1 MKIQSRIIYTSLLV
15 IGCVLFAWPNSAGVV
30 CDGQQSARATFII
43 RPDVEEV
50 KTDKDEVS
58 LIEPLMNLMPSC
70 NLVIH

>member
-15 IGCVLFAWPNSAGVV
+15 IGCVLFAWPNTAGVV

-43 RPDVEEV
+43 RPEVEEETE
-50 KTDKDEVS
+50 KEDMN

-70 NLVIH
+70 NLAIH

>member
-15 IGCVLFAWPNSAGVV
+15 IGCVLFAWPNTAGVV

-43 RPDVEEV
+43 RPEVEEV
-50 KTDKDEVS
+50 TEKEDMN

-70 NLVIH
+70 NLAIH

>member
-15 IGCVLFAWPNSAGVV
+15 IGCVLFAWPNTAGVV
-30 CDGQQSARATFII
+30 CDGQQSARASFII
-43 RPDVEEV
+43 RPDMEEE
-50 KTDKDEVS
+50 KTEKEEMN